1 MARQL
6 STKRLYQ
13 LPPDIT
19 IISSVESPARNRI
32 DITVE
37 TPPQERI
44 CPHCGSRNCIVKDSG
59 RLQTVRHLPVA
70 NRSVFVTF
78 RHRRFLCK
86 DCRASY
92 YEPLDW
98 VHDRLRMT
106 NSLVTDICL
115 QLTEMVSIHEIAKL
129 EHVTDETVTSV
140 FNIISIDRPSSLPKS
155 LCVDEFKGETGTWNP
170 EREHWDI
177 NKFHCN
183 ITDGSA
189 GILIDVLP
197 AIKKDFVA
205 DYFMQYPLEE
215 RRKVKYFCC
224 DMHSGFISIGKA
236 CFPDAIIRIDLFHV
250 VNRLNM
256 AMDAIRR
263 RTQDSLLEDGSEES
277 LRECKNLKN
286 CRYKLKTKESSK
298 EKLWGTEQTKQQAR
312 LDHVLG
318 LYPEICEMHDRLQEF
333 LVIIDT
339 GSYARQRMDFSSWLR
354 RSLASEVPEIRSA
367 AATLQHWRGYIQ
379 NSWKYGQTNGPCE
392 GINNKVKVHKRI
404 SYGVHN
410 FDNFRKRLLLICGP
424 LHLIHDPAVLF
435 RRSLNEKKGEIQL

>member
-59 RLQTVRHLPVA
+59 RIQTVRHLPVA

-155 LCVDEFKGETGTWNP
+155 LCVDEFNGETGTWNP
-170 EREHWDI
+170 ECEHWDI

-215 RRKVKYFCC
+215 RRRVKYFCC

-236 CFPDAIIRIDLFHV
+236 CFPDAIICIDLFHV

-318 LYPEICEMHDRLQEF
+318 LY
-333 LVIIDT
+333 
-339 GSYARQRMDFSSWLR
+339 
-354 RSLASEVPEIRSA
+354 
-367 AATLQHWRGYIQ
+367 
-379 NSWKYGQTNGPCE
+379 
-392 GINNKVKVHKRI
+392 VHK
-404 SYGVHN
+404 
-410 FDNFRKRLLLICGP
+410 
-424 LHLIHDPAVLF
+424 LIHEHTDSYSVL
-435 RRSLNEKKGEIQL
+435 

>member
-1 MARQL
+1 MARHL

-19 IISSVESPARNRI
+19 IISSVESPAQNRI
-32 DITVE
+32 DLTVE

-59 RLQTVRHLPVA
+59 RMQTVRHLPSA

-86 DCRASY
+86 DCRTTY

-106 NSLVTDICL
+106 TALVTDICL
-115 QLTEMVSIHEIAKL
+115 QFTEMVSVHEIAKL
-129 EHVTDETVTSV
+129 EHVTDNAVTSV
-140 FNIISIDRPSSLPKS
+140 FDTISIDRPATLPKS
-155 LCVDEFKGETGTWNP
+155 LCVDEFKGETGIWNP

-189 GILIDVLP
+189 GVLVDVLP
-197 AIKKDFVA
+197 AITKDYVVN
-205 DYFMQYPLEE
+205 YFMQYPLEE

-224 DMHSGFISIGKA
+224 DMHSGFISVGKA
-236 CFPDAIIRIDLFHV
+236 CFPDAVICIDLFHV
-250 VNRLNM
+250 VNRLND
-256 AMDAIRR
+256 AMDTIRR
-263 RTQDSLLEDGSEES
+263 RTQDSLLEADSDES
-277 LRECKNLKN
+277 RGECKKLKS
-286 CRYKLKTKESSK
+286 CRYMLKTKESSR
-298 EKLWGTEQTKQQAR
+298 EKLWGAERTKKQAK

-318 LYPEICEMHDRLQEF
+318 LYPEISEMYDRLQEF
-333 LVIIDT
+333 LVIIGT
-339 GSYARQRMDFSSWLR
+339 KAYAKQRVDFSSWLK

-367 AATLQHWRGYIQ
+367 ATTLQHWRGYIQ
-379 NSWKYGQTNGPCE
+379 NGWKHGQTSGPCE
-392 GINNKVKVHKRI
+392 GINNKIKVHKRI

-410 FDNFRKRLLLICGP
+410 FENFRKRLLLICGP
-424 LHLIHDPAVLF
+424 VHLVHDPALLF
-435 RRSLNEKKGEIQL
+435 RRSLNEKEGTIQL